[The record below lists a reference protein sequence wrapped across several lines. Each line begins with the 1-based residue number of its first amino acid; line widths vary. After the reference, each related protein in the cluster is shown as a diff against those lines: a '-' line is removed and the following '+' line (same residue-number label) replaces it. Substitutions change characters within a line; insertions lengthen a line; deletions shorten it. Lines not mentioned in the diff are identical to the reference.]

1 MIKKQQ
7 LALQY
12 AAKRA
17 YVATMMEVVGRAL
30 AALTAEDEQTRETLA
45 VLPEGFRFAMKVM
58 PDGPG
63 LMLRKNAKGVF
74 VYEGAPRPG
83 QRADLTI
90 LIKHI
95 EHAFRMLTFQESTAQ
110 AFANDRMLVDGE
122 IGYAVRMVRAL
133 NRLET
138 IILPRLIAERA
149 VKEVEDLPLPEKLQS
164 AARVYS
170 GVVKDWIQTGIK
182 ELSRQVR
189 VA

>member
-7 LALQY
+7 YAVQY

-17 YVATMMEVVGRAL
+17 YVTTMMEVVGRAL
-30 AALTAEDEQTRETLA
+30 AALTREDPVARETIER
-45 VLPEGFRFAMKVM
+45 LPEGFRFAMTVM

-63 LMLRKNAKGVF
+63 LMLRKNAQGVF

-83 QRADLTI
+83 QKAELTI

-122 IGYAVRMVRAL
+122 IGYAVRLVRAL
-133 NRLET
+133 NRLES
-138 IILPRLIAERA
+138 IILPKLIAERA
-149 VKEVEDLPLPEKLQS
+149 VKEVDDLPLTEKIQ
-164 AARVYS
+164 AATRVYG
-170 GVVKDWIQTGIK
+170 GVLKSLVDTGIK

-189 VA
+189 AA